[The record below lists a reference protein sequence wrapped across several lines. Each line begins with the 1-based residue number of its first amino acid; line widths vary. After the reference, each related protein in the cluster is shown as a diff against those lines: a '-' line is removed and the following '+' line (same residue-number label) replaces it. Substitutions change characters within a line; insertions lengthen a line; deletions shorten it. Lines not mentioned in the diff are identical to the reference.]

1 MKILWA
7 STSSVH
13 RLTQLS
19 VTQMKAVRL
28 HRLSQQ
34 KGLVEYAQLTVV
46 LLLQQLQ
53 YMSADQGKLE
63 SVKIFNLIPS
73 TLIGRVEN

>member
-1 MKILWA
+1 
-7 STSSVH
+7 
-13 RLTQLS
+13 
-19 VTQMKAVRL
+19 MKAVRL